1 MSGSRK
7 ALVAAVLACC
17 THAVA
22 TEPVSPPPLGSL
34 LRSGWGVPAAAEG
47 SVAVKDEGAAVP
59 TSPDAAP
66 PGVKGPIVK
75 GPVVQNPVLQAGK
88 TVTSPALKVSQKE
101 ATVACQ
107 ADGLPKEADFET
119 LQIDRAP
126 SVPRLQP
133 RRSLAHSNVHEKF
146 SVDNQSRVIA
156 AAPITEVELPFKT
169 LPELPQAEVPQSAEV
184 CDLVD
189 VAIAGTSSN
198 LLNGRQPVAAASA
211 RPIGQADTGAAG
223 QLPDLDEVASLFQ
236 ELGSTDDKE
245 ATELLQLPLGT
256 KDEVSDDVVL
266 LAERQN
272 RKLAEPAEAAATLHE
287 SWGLIEST
295 NAEAVDPLRRAAE
308 LWESTKLSLRQARQA
323 AVDGEVTAL
332 KTLSMESFRLCVSAL
347 DAAEQT
353 DSSAVSFQEALDAI
367 RESNDFCLAGE
378 DLNSSVEQIVVE
390 HKTDVLKKQKGRVM
404 SRHEA
409 AYCYMTFARRSLV
422 KASKGIPEASEAL
435 MLLGAAESMCVDGN
449 PSHRNAIAVM
459 FQRAAIEICP
469 ADHEPHLALGIT
481 LSNQGLGDQAR
492 LSLQRSVEL
501 RPTSRAYQELIELAM
516 QSGDEA
522 ALEDLHVKLQQLAPN
537 PGETVVALENDSDN
551 IRASQDK
558 VHGSESE
565 TEAKTRIG
573 WRALLPFIR

>member
-7 ALVAAVLACC
+7 ALVAAILACC

-34 LRSGWGVPAAAEG
+34 LRSGWGVPAAAAG
-47 SVAVKDEGAAVP
+47 SIAVKDKGGAVP
-59 TSPDAAP
+59 ASPDAAP
-66 PGVKGPIVK
+66 AVNGPIVQ
-75 GPVVQNPVLQAGK
+75 GPVVQAPVLPVAE
-88 TVTSPALKVSQKE
+88 TVTSSALNVRQEE
-101 ATVACQ
+101 APVACQ
-107 ADGLPKEADFET
+107 ADGLPTKVDFET

-133 RRSLAHSNVHEKF
+133 RRSLAQSDVDEKF
-146 SVDNQSRVIA
+146 RIDNQATVIA
-156 AAPITEVELPFKT
+156 AAPITEVELPFT
-169 LPELPQAEVPQSAEV
+169 MLLESQQAELPEAAEI

-189 VAIAGTSSN
+189 VATAGTSSN
-198 LLNGRQPVAAASA
+198 LLNGQQPLEAAPAW
-211 RPIGQADTGAAG
+211 PVGQADSGTAD
-223 QLPDLDEVASLFQ
+223 QLPDLFAVALLFQ
-236 ELGSTDDKE
+236 KLEGAYDKE
-245 ATELLQLPLGT
+245 VIELRQLSRGTE
-256 KDEVSDDVVL
+256 DEVSDGVVL
-266 LAERQN
+266 LAERENQ
-272 RKLAEPAEAAATLHE
+272 KHAVPAEAAAALDK

-295 NAEAVDPLRRAAE
+295 NAEAVDRLRRAAE
-308 LWESTKLSLRQARQA
+308 LWELTRLSLRQARQA

-353 DSSAVSFQEALDAI
+353 DSSAVSFKKAFDAI

-378 DLNSSVEQIVVE
+378 GLNSSVQQIVFE
-390 HKTDVLKKQKGRVM
+390 HKTDVLKKQECRVM

-459 FQRAAIEICP
+459 LQRAAIEICP

>member
-1 MSGSRK
+1 
-7 ALVAAVLACC
+7 
-17 THAVA
+17 
-22 TEPVSPPPLGSL
+22 
-34 LRSGWGVPAAAEG
+34 
-47 SVAVKDEGAAVP
+47 
-59 TSPDAAP
+59 
-66 PGVKGPIVK
+66 
-75 GPVVQNPVLQAGK
+75 
-88 TVTSPALKVSQKE
+88 
-101 ATVACQ
+101 
-107 ADGLPKEADFET
+107 
-119 LQIDRAP
+119 
-126 SVPRLQP
+126 
-133 RRSLAHSNVHEKF
+133 
-146 SVDNQSRVIA
+146 
-156 AAPITEVELPFKT
+156 
-169 LPELPQAEVPQSAEV
+169 
-184 CDLVD
+184 
-189 VAIAGTSSN
+189 
-198 LLNGRQPVAAASA
+198 
-211 RPIGQADTGAAG
+211 
-223 QLPDLDEVASLFQ
+223 
-236 ELGSTDDKE
+236 DDKE

-256 KDEVSDDVVL
+256 KVEVSDDVVL

-272 RKLAEPAEAAATLHE
+272 RKHAEPAEAAATLDE

-367 RESNDFCLAGE
+367 RESNDFCLTRE
-378 DLNSSVEQIVVE
+378 DLNSSVEQIVFE
-390 HKTDVLKKQKGRVM
+390 HKTDVLKKQEGRVM

-422 KASKGIPEASEAL
+422 EASKGIPEASEAL

-537 PGETVVALENDSDN
+537 PGETVIALENDSDN

>member
-47 SVAVKDEGAAVP
+47 SVAVKGEGAAVP

-66 PGVKGPIVK
+66 AVKVPIVK

-107 ADGLPKEADFET
+107 ANGLPKEADFET

-169 LPELPQAEVPQSAEV
+169 LSELPQAEVPQSAEV

-189 VAIAGTSSN
+189 VAIAGTSSK

-223 QLPDLDEVASLFQ
+223 QLPELDEVASLFQ

-256 KDEVSDDVVL
+256 KVEVSDDVVL

-272 RKLAEPAEAAATLHE
+272 RKHAEPAEAAA
-287 SWGLIEST
+287 
-295 NAEAVDPLRRAAE
+295 
-308 LWESTKLSLRQARQA
+308 
-323 AVDGEVTAL
+323 
-332 KTLSMESFRLCVSAL
+332 
-347 DAAEQT
+347 
-353 DSSAVSFQEALDAI
+353 
-367 RESNDFCLAGE
+367 
-378 DLNSSVEQIVVE
+378 
-390 HKTDVLKKQKGRVM
+390 
-404 SRHEA
+404 
-409 AYCYMTFARRSLV
+409 
-422 KASKGIPEASEAL
+422 
-435 MLLGAAESMCVDGN
+435 
-449 PSHRNAIAVM
+449 
-459 FQRAAIEICP
+459 
-469 ADHEPHLALGIT
+469 
-481 LSNQGLGDQAR
+481 
-492 LSLQRSVEL
+492 
-501 RPTSRAYQELIELAM
+501 
-516 QSGDEA
+516 
-522 ALEDLHVKLQQLAPN
+522 
-537 PGETVVALENDSDN
+537 
-551 IRASQDK
+551 
-558 VHGSESE
+558 
-565 TEAKTRIG
+565 
-573 WRALLPFIR
+573 